1 MPYFRWLHI
10 PMPVRG
16 KSRSKSKEPVA
27 VGETN
32 GGHLA
37 ATESSENGDSVGTQ
51 DQSDEQV
58 IQKTE
63 IYLEIDSNSTVV
75 ES

>member
-1 MPYFRWLHI
+1 MPYFRWLHV
-10 PMPVRG
+10 PMPVRE
-16 KSRSKSKEPVA
+16 KSRSKSKEPA
-27 VGETN
+27 GDAN

-37 ATESSENGDSVGTQ
+37 STGSTNGDSATQ
-51 DQSDEQV
+51 DEEQV
-58 IQKTE
+58 IQKSE